1 MLTAL
6 LDEAVQRGDVP
17 FAVGMVADHDGVV
30 WQGAAGDAG
39 AGRAAG
45 PDTVVQLWSLTKAVG
60 ALMAMIAVERGLLT
74 LDTPVVAV
82 LGEFAEIKVLQG
94 IGPDGPVLR
103 EPSRPV
109 TLRHLLTHTSGLA
122 YDTWDARQAAYQAA
136 TGGERIG
143 TGRKS
148 SWFQPLMFDPG
159 EAFTY
164 GIGAEWAALMVS
176 VADGRAIERFCHEEI
191 LAPLGMA
198 DTAFEPDGRR
208 ARLARLKARDRDG
221 GFTDHPLAPPPHP
234 EAYGMGSALYGT
246 TADYV
251 RLLRLVLRRGELDGV
266 RLIGSETAELLF
278 ANQIGAVSVPRMP
291 SNLPVISADMD
302 WFPETRKTWTAGFMR
317 VEGDVEGRRRAG
329 SLSWAGLV
337 NTHYW
342 IDPASGITAA
352 FVTQLLPLC
361 DRRCMAVFEA
371 FERAVYRE
379 FGRP

>member
-1 MLTAL
+1 MLAAL

-17 FAVGMVADHDGVV
+17 FAVAMVADRDGVL
-30 WQGAAGDAG
+30 WQGAAGSAS

-45 PDTVVQLWSLTKAVG
+45 PDTVVQLWSLSKAVA
-60 ALMAMIAVERGLLT
+60 ALMAMIVIERGLLT
-74 LDTPVVAV
+74 LDTPVLSV
-82 LGEFAEIKVLQG
+82 LGEFAQIKVVEE

-122 YDTWDARQAAYQAA
+122 YDTWDAKQAAYQAA

-159 EAFTY
+159 TAFTY

-176 VADGRAIERFCHEEI
+176 VADGRSIDRFCQEEI
-191 LAPLGMA
+191 FAPLGMG

-208 ARLARLKARDRDG
+208 DRLAQLKARDGDG
-221 GFTDHPLAPPPHP
+221 AFTDHALAPPPHP
-234 EAYGMGSALYGT
+234 EVYGMGSALYGT

-251 RLLRLVLRRGELDGV
+251 RLMRLVLRRGELDGV
-266 RLIGSETAELLF
+266 RLISSETAELLF
-278 ANQIGAVSVPRMP
+278 ANQIGAVSVPPMP
-291 SNLPVISADMD
+291 SNLPVISEDMD

-317 VEGDVEGRRRAG
+317 VEDDVEGRRRSG

-342 IDPASGITAA
+342 IDPASGIAAA
-352 FVTQLLPLC
+352 FVTQLLPMC
-361 DRRCMAVFEA
+361 DRRCMAVFDA

-379 FGRP
+379 INRR